1 MKLLFRRTVAGLI
14 SAALALS
21 SFAQSAPV
29 SSYGYDAAGR
39 LSSMSEPNG
48 QAHGY
53 AYNVFGELSQH
64 AMPNPSGAGTL
75 GLVGFGRDGQGQV
88 VAVSDPRGLTTA
100 YGIDGLGR
108 LQSQSSPDTG
118 ATSAVSDVAGN
129 VTSVTDARGVTVTTA
144 YDLDN
149 RPTSVNYGDS
159 VVSLGYSAGLRTSMT
174 DASGSTAWTRDKL
187 GRVTAKSQ
195 VTGGVT
201 LGVSYSYLPG
211 GRISSITYP
220 SGQVV
225 GFSYDGANVASITVN
240 GVTVISGV
248 SYFPFGAPKS
258 WTMGAIGS
266 YGRTVDT
273 HGRITSHTS
282 ETGTRALTWDA
293 SSRLTA
299 VAETGQAPRTYGWD
313 GLNRLTS
320 ANESVARGYGYDL
333 TGNRT
338 SETRN
343 GESYGHT
350 VASASNRLLGSVNE
364 SGARSY
370 VLDAVGNTTSDGT
383 RSFAYNNAG
392 QLTQVSTAAGV
403 IAQYAYNGDG
413 RRVKKTSP
421 QGTRLF
427 VYAED
432 GVSLMGEYTATGAP
446 VVETVY
452 LGSTPVLALQGGAA
466 YFILPDHLDTPRVIK
481 NSAGATVWRWQSDAF
496 GNGAAN
502 DNPSGLFQ
510 FTFNQRLPGQQFD
523 AETGLHYNHA
533 RYYDPAVGRY
543 IASDPIGLAGGINT
557 YAYVE
562 GNPLGYVDPLGLDRW
577 GAETAPAVVLTF
589 QAEGKSLFYDPF
601 SERLFVFDT
610 RSQVARSSEPGAA
623 GPYSGEVT
631 YCETGI
637 LGKAYGTA
645 KMRTTDPR
653 SRWIHGGGSGLPDS
667 YAPEQGWVPTKG
679 CTRGQNRDV
688 QTLCGEI
695 AKFRATAKN
704 RVIVYRRD

>member
-1 MKLLFRRTVAGLI
+1 MRILFRRTVAGLT

-53 AYNVFGELSQH
+53 AYNVFGELAQH

-149 RPTSVNYGDS
+149 RPTSVNFGDS
-159 VVSLGYSAGLRTSMT
+159 VVSLGYGAGLRTSMT
-174 DASGSTAWTRDKL
+174 DASGSTTWTRDKL
-187 GRVTAKSQ
+187 GRVTTKSQ

-282 ETGTRALTWDA
+282 ETGTRTLTWDA

-543 IASDPIGLAGGINT
+543 ITSDPIGLAGGINT
-557 YAYVE
+557 YAYV
-562 GNPLGYVDPLGLDRW
+562 NSDPLSLTDPTGEIPSFIG
-577 GAETAPAVVLTF
+577 GALVGAGMDIVIQLMMNGMKIQCVKWDVVLIAAATGAMNPF
-589 QAEGKSLFYDPF
+589 SGLTAANSALKAERQWARAEGLRKGSRAAKRTAQRGDKHK
-601 SERLFVFDT
+601 
-610 RSQVARSSEPGAA
+610 RSAWAEGASWIGVEGSAEAA
-623 GPYSGEVT
+623 GNVIPDERHWRFGAD
-631 YCETGI
+631 CEC
-637 LGKAYGTA
+637 K
-645 KMRTTDPR
+645 
-653 SRWIHGGGSGLPDS
+653 
-667 YAPEQGWVPTKG
+667 
-679 CTRGQNRDV
+679 
-688 QTLCGEI
+688 
-695 AKFRATAKN
+695 
-704 RVIVYRRD
+704 